1 MNQLLS
7 VHDLGHQLVQIL
19 NVKKTNHRLGRASKV
34 MSVSQPRLP
43 WLTCCLS
50 ARIILCGVGPKN
62 SVPRNPIVYQ
72 QFSLFKY
79 ISKDFKSYFGGTHYW
94 QTHLCSGGGQAELQ
108 PQILVEWVAGLSAD
122 MLSVGS
128 HWAKRLCTS
137 RWTQHPSVSRGML
150 WMAFAQLGCWLGV
163 RKRSDGAIYNM
174 CPWLVITPLVLLKN
188 DDMFLGKT
196 VHFSVWWLGGYI
208 IHNCFLRHQI
218 STISFSGS
226 CCLVVSPVF
235 VGDVSICCIIL
246 GPIW

>member
-7 VHDLGHQLVQIL
+7 VHDLRHQLAQIL
-19 NVKKTNHRLGRASKV
+19 NVKKTSQAWTNIQGHECFTT
-34 MSVSQPRLP
+34 SVALADK
-43 WLTCCLS
+43 LLKS
-50 ARIILCGVGPKN
+50 ARIILCGFGLKN
-62 SVPRNPIVYQ
+62 SVHQNPIVYQ
-72 QFSLFKY
+72 QFFLFKY

-108 PQILVEWVAGLSAD
+108 PQMLVEWAAGLSAD

-137 RWTQHPSVSRGML
+137 RWTQHPRVSRGML

-196 VHFSVWWLGGYI
+196 VHFLYGCWEGISSI
-208 IHNCFLRHQI
+208 I
-218 STISFSGS
+218 
-226 CCLVVSPVF
+226 VS
-235 VGDVSICCIIL
+235 
-246 GPIW
+246 